1 MFSYVIKRILAAIPI
16 GIGVV
21 TVVSLMIH
29 TIPGDPVDIIL
40 GEFATGEERQALRSQ
55 LGLDLPLLDQWL
67 SYLSNIARGD
77 LSDSLI
83 YNRPVLELIGERIL
97 PTLELACLSILLA
110 LFLSIPIGI
119 VSALNKGKKID
130 FIAMTASLVGVAMP
144 NFWLGPMLI
153 LLFSL
158 KLEFFPVSERI
169 DFSSYVLPSITLGSA
184 LAAILSRMTRNSM
197 LDTLNEDFIRTAR
210 AKGHTELSVIG
221 KHALR
226 NASLPLV
233 SLIGLQFGV
242 LLTGAVITEKIFDW
256 PGLGSLI
263 LEGLGQRD
271 YPLVQGC
278 VLVFSFSYLIVNLVT
293 DISYV
298 VIDPRIKLDR
308 RKQ

>member
-1 MFSYVIKRILAAIPI
+1 MLF
-16 GIGVV
+16 
-21 TVVSLMIH
+21 
-29 TIPGDPVDIIL
+29 
-40 GEFATGEERQALRSQ
+40 RS
-55 LGLDLPLLDQWL
+55 
-67 SYLSNIARGD
+67 
-77 LSDSLI
+77 
-83 YNRPVLELIGERIL
+83 
-97 PTLELACLSILLA
+97 
-110 LFLSIPIGI
+110 
-119 VSALNKGKKID
+119 
-130 FIAMTASLVGVAMP
+130 
-144 NFWLGPMLI
+144 
-153 LLFSL
+153 
-158 KLEFFPVSERI
+158 FFPVSERI